1 MNATMA
7 ENVLSLRKEE
17 LSRLIKRGAEIQWL
31 LLVLVLL
38 YMQLSKV
45 SIQGNPVILIALGG
59 YTLFI
64 LVSHYSRL
72 RNISNRWKLATD
84 TWATIAFITLI
95 LWHTGKIDS
104 PLLSLYL
111 FAIITAA
118 ITLGEGIALLE
129 VGLISTICLF
139 LSFTPPELAN
149 LTLYKLSGPLILVFS
164 FWLTAYVT
172 IKLMKVTEDAKVQIE
187 HLAHTDYLTGLYN
200 LRIFL
205 ILMEQELVRSSRFK
219 NNFTIMIIDADD
231 FKTIKNSLGNAG
243 GDKVIKMIADAIRS
257 NLRSTDI
264 VARYGGDKYAVLMP
278 ETCAANALVA
288 GERLRKRIAK
298 TPFTV
303 NGQDIQITASIGI
316 AGYPDHGTEVSE
328 LLNSAD
334 KALLQSKGI
343 GKNRITVLPNGL
355 VTGRLLVNVK

>member
-1 MNATMA
+1 
-7 ENVLSLRKEE
+7 
-17 LSRLIKRGAEIQWL
+17 
-31 LLVLVLL
+31 
-38 YMQLSKV
+38 
-45 SIQGNPVILIALGG
+45 
-59 YTLFI
+59 
-64 LVSHYSRL
+64 L
-72 RNISNRWKLATD
+72 RNISNRWKLAID
-84 TWATIAFITLI
+84 TWVTIAFITLI

-118 ITLGEGIALLE
+118 ITLVEGIALLE

-139 LSFTPPELAN
+139 LSFTPPELAK

-187 HLAHTDYLTGLYN
+187 RLAHADHLTGLYN

-219 NNFTIMIIDADD
+219 NNFSIMIIDADN
-231 FKTIKNSLGNAG
+231 FKTIKNDRGDAG
-243 GDKVIKMIADAIRS
+243 GNKVIQQLADAIRS

-264 VARYGGDKYAVLMP
+264 IARYGGDKYVVLMP
-278 ETCAANALVA
+278 ETGATNAMVA
-288 GERLRKRIAK
+288 GERLRKIIEK

-303 NGQDIQITASIGI
+303 NEQTNQITASIGI
-316 AGYPDHGTEVSE
+316 AGYPDHGTAVNE
-328 LLNSAD
+328 LLSSAEN
-334 KALLQSKGI
+334 ALLQSKGT
-343 GKNRITVLPNGL
+343 GKNRISVLPDGL
-355 VTGRLLVNVK
+355 VTERLLYNVK